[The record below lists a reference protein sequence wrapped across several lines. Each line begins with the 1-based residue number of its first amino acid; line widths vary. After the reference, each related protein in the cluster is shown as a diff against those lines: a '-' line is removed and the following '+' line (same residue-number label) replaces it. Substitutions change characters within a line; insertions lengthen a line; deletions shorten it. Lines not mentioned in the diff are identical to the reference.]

1 MRSCPAGNRC
11 TPRPAGRER
20 DPWAHPAI
28 GTSPGPVGIRP
39 RRSARVAQRRAVH
52 RRLYR
57 RSLLVL
63 DRRPAGTPQ
72 EIFAAPTRHL
82 EIARAL
88 VEPAGA
94 AQPASPSMWALIQ
107 SYTQIQAEL
116 VAT

>member
-1 MRSCPAGNRC
+1 M
-11 TPRPAGRER
+11 
-20 DPWAHPAI
+20 
-28 GTSPGPVGIRP
+28 
-39 RRSARVAQRRAVH
+39 H

-116 VAT
+116 VATVQSPDTSRTARTSAWPTYG